1 VGDLSELKAVTVGWV
16 SLSKSG
22 KSQSIKVL
30 NQNQIKDRAEVKQW
44 IEQEQPEQ
52 EEQPPF

>member
-1 VGDLSELKAVTVGWV
+1 MSELKAVTVGWV